1 VNERYGEKRMRYI
14 LWLRERERERE
25 KKRDLYRD
33 TWMEE
38 WK

>member
-14 LWLRERERERE
+14 LWLRERERE
-25 KKRDLYRD
+25 KKRDIYRD

>member
-1 VNERYGEKRMRYI
+1 VNERFGEKRMRYI

-25 KKRDLYRD
+25 ERDLYRD
-33 TWMEE
+33 TYMEE